1 MLFEFRGRCVSQ
13 VFIATARQQNQLN
26 SFFINVRRGPL
37 HNVTYITLHAN
48 ANLVFF
54 NVGLRM
60 LIFSGQIWSKE

>member
-1 MLFEFRGRCVSQ
+1 MSQ

-60 LIFSGQIWSKE
+60 LIFSGQI